1 MLTLSGSLRVF
12 LALEPC
18 DMRKSFDGLHALVVT
33 RLGDDPRSGA
43 VFVFINRS
51 RTLIKLLHW
60 DGTGLWVHAKRLERG
75 TYRWPK
81 PADAKNG
88 KLSLEP
94 AALAVDG
101 RIDIEGLYQI
111 HVVGVR
117 GGFPRFH
124 RYLVPLWS

>member
-33 RLGDDPRSGA
+33 RLGDDPRGGA
-43 VFVFINRS
+43 VFGFINRT
-51 RTLIKLLHW
+51 RNIIKLLHW
-60 DGTGLWVHAKRLERG
+60 DGTGLWIYAKRLERG

-94 AALAVDG
+94 AALAMLTDG
-101 RIDIEGLYQI
+101 IDLRDGMRRPWFE
-111 HVVGVR
+111 R
-117 GGFPRFH
+117 E
-124 RYLVPLWS
+124 